1 MLSTAP
7 ESCQTTKVLVNESL
21 LLPLVLMA
29 GSGGWRYR
37 RNAARLFSQA
47 LHSRCYFSHVCD
59 VSQPFFFFPPRSL
72 ILALRQTDRH
82 THYLSLSVSLSTSA
96 LDVYN
101 LLSAPK
107 SRNPDSYLNS
117 SQAEGFSSPVEG
129 KENPLSLIRPALSL
143 SVCCDCFSSSP
154 RLALST
160 SRWLRLCVGRG
171 DGPWHVH
178 QVAGPPPNT
187 VLQSRLPVLQGCV
200 GSREAARGL
209 SVQPVGLSPAPFWS
223 AEGTC
228 L

>member
-1 MLSTAP
+1 MKIREEARCMTILTGSALQVLFFYMSVMLA
-7 ESCQTTKVLVNESL
+7 SL
-21 LLPLVLMA
+21 
-29 GSGGWRYR
+29 S
-37 RNAARLFSQA
+37 F
-47 LHSRCYFSHVCD
+47 F
-59 VSQPFFFFPPRSL
+59 FFFFPKKPYPCTQTD
-72 ILALRQTDRH
+72 RQTDTH
-82 THYLSLSVSLSTSA
+82 THTHTHCLSLSLSASA

-101 LLSAPK
+101 LLSAPE

-117 SQAEGFSSPVEG
+117 LQAEGFSSPVEG
-129 KENPLSLIRPALSL
+129 KEDPLSLSRPALSL
-143 SVCCDCFSSSP
+143 SVGCDCFSSSP
-154 RLALST
+154 KLALCT

-200 GSREAARGL
+200 GSRKAGRGL
-209 SVQPVGLSPAPFWS
+209 SMQPVGLSPAPFWS